1 MTPSITDPLH
11 NNALPCAEC
20 RYAECSIL
28 FPILLSDIMLN
39 VSVLSVVMLSVVAP
53 SVHLMA
59 LIVIK
64 DVFVLK
70 RVNLCHGLF
79 NVTLK

>member
-1 MTPSITDPLH
+1 MSVSDPQH

-20 RYAECSIL
+20 RYAESGIL
-28 FPILLSDIMLN
+28 FAIMVNIMLN
-39 VSVLSVVMLSVVAP
+39 VSVLGVVMLRVVAP

-70 RVNLCHGLF
+70 RANLCHGLF